1 MAILQILAV
10 VLVATGLLTLI
21 GDPTQ
26 PTTRI
31 FKTRRATVATKN
43 K

>member
-1 MAILQILAV
+1 MAILQIIAV
-10 VLVATGLLTLI
+10 VLVATGLLTLV

-26 PTTRI
+26 SKSRSTASI
-31 FKTRRATVATKN
+31 KLKS

>member
-1 MAILQILAV
+1 MASLQITAV
-10 VLVATGLLTLI
+10 VLVAVGLLTLV

-26 PTTRI
+26 P
-31 FKTRRATVATKN
+31 RRVKRG

>member
-10 VLVATGLLTLI
+10 VLVATGLLTLV
-21 GDPTQ
+21 GDPTKSK
-26 PTTRI
+26 PRTTAI
-31 FKTRRATVATKN
+31 KVKI